1 MAEVNNRASY
11 LPYPPHWINAYL
23 KQELEKYVDIGVSET
38 QALSPIFATTPTNI
52 NELWN
57 QVLQSGSVS
66 NPLIIQYEHLM
77 RLRTRPFYQIRKEQL
92 VYYLYSDTTANIY
105 NAINVMTY
113 LFDRED
119 EAAQDLNKWCAQ
131 NVATVGQ
138 PHNVY
143 FHNMRVF
150 HLDESRDII
159 ELGSAKTFTANKIII
174 EYDYHVKTGP
184 VTIPGTLDTTVN
196 PYD

>member
-1 MAEVNNRASY
+1 MANLSSY

-23 KQELEKYVDIGVSET
+23 KEQLEQYDDIGVSST
-38 QALSPIFATTPTNI
+38 QSLSPIFATTPTNI
-52 NELWN
+52 NELWG
-57 QVLQSGSVS
+57 QVLQSGEVS

-92 VYYLYSDTTANIY
+92 VYYLYSDTPSNIY
-105 NAINVMTY
+105 NAINVITY

-119 EAAQDLNKWCAQ
+119 AAAEDLNRWCAK
-131 NVATVGQ
+131 NINTVNQ
-138 PHNVY
+138 PLNVY

-150 HLDESRDII
+150 HLDESRDVI

-184 VTIPGTLDTTVN
+184 VNIPGTAQNTIN